1 MTELIFLGT
10 GAITPERPGDHT
22 AMLIQHGPARILL
35 DAGPAVMMQLDRAG
49 VSPEQIT
56 HIYFSHHHGDHILGS
71 PMFMFYPRLRY
82 LMGARPTIDAW
93 LELVE
98 VAYPRYLLKV
108 ADDFAFQLL
117 EEGETEPVAAVD
129 DVSITQVQTLHVP
142 ELPAFAARFDFAP
155 TDAAPGFSI
164 VYSGD
169 TRPTQAV
176 VDLAQGA
183 DLLIHEATAA
193 ESLGMSNWGVHST
206 AREAGRIAAAAGAKA
221 LALVHRMSGPAEVW
235 MQEAGAEFSGQIFV
249 PQAGDRFKL
258 PDDLSRKPTTWYKK
272 A

>member
-10 GAITPERPGDHT
+10 GAITPERPGEHT
-22 AMLIQHGPARILL
+22 AMLIQHGPAHILL
-35 DAGPAVMMQLDRAG
+35 DAGPAVMMQLDRVG

-82 LMGARPTIDAW
+82 LLAACPTIDAW

-98 VAYPRYLLKV
+98 VVYPKYLLKV

-117 EEGETEPVAAVD
+117 EEGKTEPVAAVD
-129 DVSITQVQTLHVP
+129 DISITQVQTQHVP
-142 ELPAFAARFDFAP
+142 ELPAFAVRFDFAP
-155 TDAAPGFSI
+155 TDSAPGFSI

-169 TRPTQAV
+169 TTPTEAV
-176 VDLAQGA
+176 AKLAKDA
-183 DLLIHEATAA
+183 DLLIHEATAS
-193 ESLGMSNWGVHST
+193 ETLGQSNWGVHTT
-206 AREAGRIAAAAGAKA
+206 AREAGRIAAEAGVKA
-221 LALVHRMSGPAEVW
+221 LALVHRMPGPPDVW
-235 MQEAGAEFSGQIFV
+235 AQEAGEAFDGAIFV
-249 PQAGDRFKL
+249 PQAGDRLKL
-258 PDDLSRKPTTWYKK
+258 PLRD

>member
-22 AMLIQHGPARILL
+22 AMLIAHGAARILL
-35 DAGPAVMMQLDRAG
+35 DAGPAVLMQLDGVG
-49 VSPEQIT
+49 VSPAEIT

-82 LMGARPTIDAW
+82 LLGARPTIDAW

-98 VAYPRYLLKV
+98 VVYPRYLLKV

-117 EEGETEPVAAVD
+117 EEGETEPVAAVA
-129 DVSITQVQTLHVP
+129 DVSVTQVQTQHVP

-155 TDAAPGFSI
+155 TDTAPGFSI

-169 TRPTQAV
+169 TTPTEAV
-176 VDLAQGA
+176 ADLARGA

-193 ESLGMSNWGVHST
+193 ETLGMSNWGVHTT
-206 AREAGRIAAAAGAKA
+206 AREAGEIAAKAGVKA
-221 LALVHRMSGPAEVW
+221 LAMVHRMPGPADVW
-235 MQEAGAEFSGQIFV
+235 AQEAGAEFSGQIFV
-249 PQAGDRFKL
+249 PQAGDRIKL
-258 PDDLSRKPTTWYKK
+258 PLT
-272 A
+272 

>member
-10 GAITPERPGDHT
+10 GAITPERPGEHT
-22 AMLIQHGPARILL
+22 AMLIKHGPHRILL
-35 DAGPAVMMQLDRAG
+35 DAGPAVMMQLDRVG

-82 LMGARPTIDAW
+82 LMAARPTIDAW

-98 VAYPRYLLKV
+98 AVYPRYLLKV
-108 ADDFAFQLL
+108 ADDFAFLLL
-117 EEGETEPVAAVD
+117 EEGKTEPVPAAD
-129 DVSITQVQTLHVP
+129 DISITQVQTQHVS
-142 ELPAFAARFDFAP
+142 ELPAFATRFDFAA

-169 TRPTQAV
+169 TTPTEAV
-176 VDLAQGA
+176 AGLARGA

-193 ESLGMSNWGVHST
+193 ETLGQSSWGVHTT
-206 AREAGRIAAAAGAKA
+206 AREAGGIAAEAGVNA
-221 LALVHRMSGPAEVW
+221 LALVHRMPGDPDIW
-235 MQEAGAEFSGQIFV
+235 RREAGERFTGPIFA
-249 PQAGDRFKL
+249 PLAGDRLKL
-258 PDDLSRKPTTWYKK
+258 PLSDIQPLPR
-272 A
+272 